1 MTANELNEL
10 SKNLLQYGEI
20 LTDLTT
26 EEQEGCRRMRNIKL
40 NNHIYFYHMFNGEI
54 LEIIKL
60 N

>member
-10 SKNLLQYGEI
+10 SKNLLQYGEF
-20 LTDLTT
+20 LTDLIT

-40 NNHIYFYHMFNGEI
+40 DNHIYFHHMFNGEI

-60 N
+60 I